1 VGDGAAVRLRTSKN
15 SYLLGEDVEV
25 SITSESAIDDLH
37 VALVCRAP
45 WLDDQGNVTEPW
57 EAATEYTLTERV
69 LASSHLSREE
79 LASAEG
85 HVRLRAPESG
95 PPGAQGAID
104 WSVRA
109 GADSGPDETAEI
121 LVLAP
126 CATFADDLERV
137 APALNSSP
145 EVSVDRDTETV
156 RAGDSLSGVVTVM
169 PEKKLKAR
177 AVSVALVNTFMLATQ
192 LHPPER
198 LELARD
204 VEIESG
210 QRHELPFAIPVPA
223 DVPPSFSDRNSDHEL
238 LPEAIRVPANYWEV
252 RATVK
257 AGRLFGRKSTAVPVH
272 VFNG

>member
-1 VGDGAAVRLRTSKN
+1 MGDGATVQLQTSKN

-57 EAATEYTLTERV
+57 EAATEYMLTERV
-69 LASSHLSREE
+69 LASTHLSREE

-85 HVRLRAPESG
+85 QVRLRAPESG
-95 PPGAQGAID
+95 PPGARGAID

-109 GADSGPDETAEI
+109 GADSGSEETAEI

-126 CATFADDLERV
+126 RAAFADDLEHV

-145 EVSVDRDTETV
+145 EVSVNLGTDTV
-156 RAGDSLSGVVTVM
+156 RAGDSLSGVVTVT

-192 LHPPER
+192 LHSPER

-210 QRHELPFAIPVPA
+210 QRHELPFTIPVPA

-257 AGRLFGRKSTAVPVH
+257 AGRLFGRRSTAVPVH

>member
-1 VGDGAAVRLRTSKN
+1 VGDGATVQLQTSKN

-57 EAATEYTLTERV
+57 EAATEYMLTERV
-69 LASSHLSREE
+69 LASTHLSREE

-85 HVRLRAPESG
+85 QVRLRAPESG
-95 PPGAQGAID
+95 PPGARGAID

-109 GADSGPDETAEI
+109 GADSGSEETAEI

-126 CATFADDLERV
+126 RAAFADDLERV

-145 EVSVDRDTETV
+145 EVSVNLGTETV
-156 RAGDSLSGVVTVM
+156 RAGDSLSGVVTVT

-192 LHPPER
+192 LHSPER

-210 QRHELPFAIPVPA
+210 QRHELPFTIPVPA

-257 AGRLFGRKSTAVPVH
+257 AGRLFGRRSTAVPVH